1 LKQQIQNIIQQYL
14 SLELGIRQQNELLG
28 AAVEI
33 DSTKITILF
42 NCYLGK
48 HENILCGCISAIIPS
63 NYSVKISTKIIPHKI
78 KNLVR
83 GLPKVKNIIAV
94 ASGKGGVG
102 KSTLASS
109 LAISMQQ
116 MGAKVGL
123 VDADIHGPSQPKI
136 MGYKI
141 GMGSTKSLEPIK
153 LFGVETASISYFLT
167 QESPIIWRGPMVS
180 RALEQLVN
188 DINWPELDYLF
199 IDMPPGTGDIALTLA
214 KKIPVTGAVIVT
226 TPQDIALLDA
236 KKAAQMFTTTN
247 VPILGVVENMSYH
260 ICENCNHKSHIFGE
274 KGGENLAV
282 NNDYNFLGPVP
293 LDRNIQIG
301 CDAAVPPATIEKTAN
316 FYLDIAVKL
325 GYHLSLMPKDHMRN
339 FPGVKI
345 T

>member
-1 LKQQIQNIIQQYL
+1 LKQQIENIIQQYL
-14 SLELGIRQQNELLG
+14 LAEFDINQQDKLYS
-28 AAVEI
+28 AVIAIEATDI
-33 DSTKITILF
+33 KIVL
-42 NCYLGK
+42 NYYLGK
-48 HENILCGCISAIIPS
+48 HANILLRLIQSAIPS
-63 NYSVKISTKIIPHKI
+63 EYTIKISTKIIPHKI
-78 KNLVR
+78 KNIVR
-83 GLPKVKNIIAV
+83 GLPKVKNIIAI

-109 LAISMQQ
+109 LAIAMQQ

-136 MGYKI
+136 MGYDFE
-141 GMGSTKSLEPIK
+141 MGDSKSLEPIK

-167 QESPIIWRGPMVS
+167 QDSPIIWRGPMVS

-226 TPQDIALLDA
+226 TPQDVALLDA
-236 KKAAQMFTTTN
+236 KKAAQMFATTN

-260 ICENCNHKSHIFGE
+260 VCENCNHKSHIFGE
-274 KGGENLAV
+274 KGGESLATES
-282 NNDYNFLGPVP
+282 DYNFLGMVP

-301 CDAAVPPATIEKTAN
+301 CDKAAPPATNPNTAN
-316 FYLDIAVKL
+316 FYLDIAIKL
-325 GYHLSLMPKDHMRN
+325 GYYLSMVPKDYMRN
-339 FPGVKI
+339 FPGVK
-345 T
+345 